1 MEPQLYFWKPLMK
14 KHKVELSLVEDYYEK
29 TKTPFDDIGK
39 RAREYARELQKK
51 VPVDENTDLSE
62 IAEWVSEQEV
72 EMYENLLRM
81 KSNHLLMTISLLCQ
95 TWEQQLIKFTIKEME
110 HSFTFTQ
117 KTMDFS
123 EVQLIFR
130 LHGVDIEKTN
140 SWSKIKELRWLVNTI
155 KHGEGISSVKLRK
168 IRPDFFY
175 SNISDFLDDSIDLL
189 ELNGAVL
196 LDGYTLKVQEEDF
209 YIYLNS
215 VMSFWDEMPERAFSD
230 ADMILNELEKKN
242 KPRN

>member
-1 MEPQLYFWKPLMK
+1 MEPQFYFWEPLMK
-14 KHKVELSLVEDYYEK
+14 KHKIELSLVEDYYET
-29 TKTPFDDIGK
+29 TKTPFEDIEK
-39 RAREYARELQKK
+39 RAREHASELQKK
-51 VPVDENTDLSE
+51 IHVNENTDLSDL
-62 IAEWVSEQEV
+62 AEWVSEQEV
-72 EMYENLLRM
+72 ELYENLLRM

-95 TWEQQLIKFTIKEME
+95 TWEQQLIKFTIQEME

-117 KTMDFS
+117 KNMDFS
-123 EVQLIFR
+123 EVQLLFK

-140 SWSKIKELRWLVNTI
+140 SWTKIKEMRWLVNTI

-175 SNISDFLDDSIDLL
+175 SNISDFLDDSIDIL

-209 YIYLNS
+209 YTYLNS
-215 VMSFWDEMPERAFSD
+215 VINFWDEMPERAFSD
-230 ADMILNELEKKN
+230 TDIIINEFGKKN
-242 KPRN
+242 KPRH